1 MLWDSIS
8 SGPSGWALPSS
19 VSASLTVYHC
29 LVATWSLM
37 IAEGLVMNP
46 PRASQENP
54 KQCPLYLSRGFFR
67 GGLAWKNQRGRRN
80 SRVGEGVDVLL
91 LHAARLLVPCPAR
104 ARTSRQDR
112 RWAGRG
118 DALQFLSLVSNICS
132 GVLSF
137 AIQ

>member
-1 MLWDSIS
+1 
-8 SGPSGWALPSS
+8 
-19 VSASLTVYHC
+19 
-29 LVATWSLM
+29 M
-37 IAEGLVMNP
+37 IADGLVMNP

-54 KQCPLYLSRGFFR
+54 KQCPLYLPRPRVKWACWLGRINEGGGTHELAKEWMFSFFT
-67 GGLAWKNQRGRRN
+67 
-80 SRVGEGVDVLL
+80 
-91 LHAARLLVPCPAR
+91 PPAFWFP
-104 ARTSRQDR
+104 AQPEPERQDKSR